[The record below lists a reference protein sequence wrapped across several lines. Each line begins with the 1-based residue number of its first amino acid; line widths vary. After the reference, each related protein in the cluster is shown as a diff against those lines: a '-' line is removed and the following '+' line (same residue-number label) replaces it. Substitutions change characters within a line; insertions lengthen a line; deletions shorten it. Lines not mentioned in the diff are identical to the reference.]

1 MAIAALDDLHDALQ
15 PQELIEPLV
24 GALFEGNR
32 RLKNYVALS
41 RSDFVFNAANKVCG
55 VARATWDEIW
65 GVYII
70 KILFICL
77 WAIACCEGTELYGAA
92 TVITCESCRV

>member
-41 RSDFVFNAANKVCG
+41 SWDLVFDAANKVCI
-55 VARATWDEIW
+55 VSRAKWDEIW
-65 GVYII
+65 VVYTI
-70 KILFICL
+70 KIPFMFFL
-77 WAIACCEGTELYGAA
+77 AISCCEGTELYSAA